1 METYSAKKEDI
12 DRKWWHVDLEGETLG
27 RAASQIATLLRGKHK
42 PIYTPHVDC
51 GDFVVVTNC
60 EKIELTGNKLHNKQ
74 YRRHTGYPGGL
85 DEISAAELMEREPEK
100 IIEYAVWGML
110 PSNKL
115 GKRIFQKLKI
125 YAGPDHPHQA
135 QQPDDY
141 EIDA

>member
-1 METYSAKKEDI
+1 MDTYSAKKEDI
-12 DRKWWHVDLEGETLG
+12 DRQWWHVDLEGETLG
-27 RAASQIATLLRGKHK
+27 RAASQIATVLRGKHK

-60 EKIELTGNKLHNKQ
+60 EKIELTGNKLQNKQ
-74 YRRHTGYPGGL
+74 YQRHTGYPGGL

-110 PSNKL
+110 PKNKL
-115 GKRIFQKLKI
+115 GKRIFQKLKV
-125 YAGPDHPHQA
+125 YDGPDHPHQA

-141 EIDA
+141 EIDE

>member
-12 DRKWWHVDLEGETLG
+12 DRKWWHVDLEGQTLG

-42 PIYTPHVDC
+42 PIFTPHVDC

-60 EKIELTGNKLHNKQ
+60 EKIELTGNKLQNKQ

-110 PSNKL
+110 PKNKL
-115 GKRIFQKLKI
+115 GKRIFQKLKV